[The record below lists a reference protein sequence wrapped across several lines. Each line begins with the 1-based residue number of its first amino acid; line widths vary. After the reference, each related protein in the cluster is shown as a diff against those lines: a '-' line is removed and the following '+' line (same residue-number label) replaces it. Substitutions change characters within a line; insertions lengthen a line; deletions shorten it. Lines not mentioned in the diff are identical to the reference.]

1 MALMALEVIYFKNK
15 KGITQQLNVDFGDIN
30 PGTQFTILK
39 KNLRKIKS
47 IHSVHLFKYAVNKED
62 YSLLDNTKLIDEV
75 LLFIKSIYHT
85 FSLVI
90 KQNDNGEKV
99 IIYFSCGAYDYTE
112 INCANKTFT
121 SYLGIKES
129 IKFAEQLFSNVIK

>member
-47 IHSVHLFKYAVNKED
+47 IHSVNLFKYAVNKED

-90 KQNDNGEKV
+90 KQNDSGEKV
-99 IIYFSCGAYDYTE
+99 IIYFSCGVYDYTE

-121 SYLGIKES
+121 SYLSIKES
-129 IKFAEQLFSNVIK
+129 IELAKKAFSNVIM

>member
-47 IHSVHLFKYAVNKED
+47 IHSVNLFKYAVNKED

-90 KQNDNGEKV
+90 KQNDNGEK
-99 IIYFSCGAYDYTE
+99 ITIHFSCGSYSYTE
-112 INCANKTFT
+112 ITIGDRTFA
-121 SYLGIKES
+121 SYLPIEES
-129 IKFAEQLFSNVIK
+129 IQFAEQLFSNVIK

>member
-1 MALMALEVIYFKNK
+1 MALMVLKINYSKRGK
-15 KGITQQLNVDFGDIN
+15 SLSQQLNVDFGDITPEVN
-30 PGTQFTILK
+30 FATLK
-39 KNLRKIKS
+39 KSLRKIKS
-47 IHSVHLFKYAVNKED
+47 INSVHLFKYAVNKED

-99 IIYFSCGAYDYTE
+99 IIYFYCGVYDYTE

-121 SYLGIKES
+121 SYLSIKES
-129 IKFAEQLFSNVIK
+129 IELAKKAFSNVIM